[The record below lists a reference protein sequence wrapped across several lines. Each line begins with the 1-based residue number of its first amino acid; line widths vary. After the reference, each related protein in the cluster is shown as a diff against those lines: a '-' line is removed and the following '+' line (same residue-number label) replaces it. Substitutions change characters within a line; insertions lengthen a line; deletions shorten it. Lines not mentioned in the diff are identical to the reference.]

1 MEKQLDTLIQ
11 TQHKNSEWNFYHER
25 QHVENLFYS
34 RFNFFLVFY
43 GMLITAIATI
53 LGSQKITENSIIVL
67 GVLILGILVLL
78 FMQYTLCN
86 VYHTLQIILTLI
98 DALPSY
104 HSSPIISS
112 LRNRGNT
119 GIIIAFVIPSFC
131 IAFLYFILDH
141 IMNDYCC
148 GSTTLYLW
156 FVASTIIIWLF
167 NLYTAIRAIFPF
179 CTLSQY
185 RKLIQLL
192 QNAEKSATSA
202 TTEQQ
207 ADAQQITVTVYLS
220 HRL

>member
-1 MEKQLDTLIQ
+1 MEKQLETLIKEQ
-11 TQHKNSEWNFYHER
+11 QEKSGWNFYHER

-53 LGSQKITENSIIVL
+53 LGSQKITENSVIL
-67 GVLILGILVLL
+67 GILILGILVLL

-141 IMNDYCC
+141 LMDGVCC
-148 GSTTLYLW
+148 RSTTLYLW

-185 RKLIQLL
+185 CKLIQLL